1 MSVRSRTSAGSR
13 TIPSNVSRYDLLLA
27 ALPTSLLSG
36 TVAGSLSALPLHVGA
51 ALGAVPSL
59 LLLCYGLFHDAPRP

>member
-1 MSVRSRTSAGSR
+1 VSVRSSTPAGSR
-13 TIPSNVSRYDLLLA
+13 KGPSTVSRYDLLLA
-27 ALPTSLLSG
+27 ALPASLLSG
-36 TVAGSLSALPLHVGA
+36 TAVGSLSALPLHVGT